1 MISICI
7 PTYEM
12 NGKGVE
18 YLNYSFNILYQQ
30 TYTDFEV
37 IISDH
42 SISNEIKD
50 LCEQWNQILNIKY
63 FKNNY
68 KIGIS
73 SANINNAID
82 KAKGEII
89 KILFQDDFLYDEY
102 SLETQLKY
110 LKGNWLVTAC
120 CHYDGKTIHTPF
132 YPEYHN
138 DIQYGRNTI
147 SSPSVLMFRN
157 KNIIYFDEELFWLM
171 DVDYYKRMYMKYG
184 KPDICDYISVVNREH
199 KNQVSNILVNEN
211 IKQKELNY
219 IIKKYENIC

>member
-42 SISNEIKD
+42 SISNEIKN
-50 LCEQWNQILNIKY
+50 LCEDWNKILNIKY
-63 FKNNY
+63 FKNQH

-73 SANINNAID
+73 SANINNAIS

-147 SSPSVLMFRN
+147 SSPSVLMFKN
-157 KNIIYFDEELFWLM
+157 ENIIYFDEELFWLM

-184 KPDICDYISVVNREH
+184 NPDICNHISVVNREH
-199 KNQVSNILVNEN
+199 KNQVSNTLVNEN